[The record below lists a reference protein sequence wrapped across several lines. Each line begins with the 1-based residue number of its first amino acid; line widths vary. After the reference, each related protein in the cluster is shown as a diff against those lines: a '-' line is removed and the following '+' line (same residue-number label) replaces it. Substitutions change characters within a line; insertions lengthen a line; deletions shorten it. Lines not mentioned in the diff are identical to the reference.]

1 MVAALQ
7 VSLTPTPPFGSVG
20 VRIAKTVATLLIGL
34 LTFLGAA
41 ARADEGVSKIDS
53 ATTTD
58 RATTTELADRL
69 ATQQRIEQEGYTGT
83 LILGGSEEPSE
94 AVRQAFLSAL
104 PKDATVVVVNLS
116 GEPKNGAGPSKR
128 TEQVIAWLRQERE
141 PEEGQDAAGSVEV
154 TEASSTDDIATAD
167 AVWLCAAGSAAE
179 IAIEIAAEI
188 ASGSARFAEWGAELT
203 EVLRRGGVVGASGVV
218 AGCCGVAWDR
228 EIEPSAPPVG
238 WDLLTDALIDIRSQP
253 DHRAERLR
261 TALAAQPHRIAIAI
275 DEPTGVVLRGRR
287 WEVLGDGTVGL
298 ALAAA
303 PHRDAAE
310 MDIPAGSMA
319 DWVQLRRAA
328 RWRGAGIDPGV
339 PTLGPPK
346 VESGSLVIVGG
357 GGMPQSVVDRFVQLA
372 GGSEARIV
380 VLPTA
385 VSREEAFASRP
396 PRFLTRAG
404 VASVKMLPQS
414 RTSEVADEE
423 FRATLAEATG
433 VWFDGGR
440 QWNFVDAYE
449 NTDAVELFHD
459 VLRRGGVI
467 GGSSAGATI
476 QGEYL
481 VRGHPLGNR
490 VMMAEGYERGFGF
503 LPGAAIDQHFTQR
516 GRHPDLLQ
524 VVRQHPKLIGIGIDE
539 ATALVVSGSRAEV
552 IGKDSAHFIAGR
564 LLDAGPD
571 DGQVPHPPFITV
583 ASGGAIDLLT
593 LEPIAEAVPDEDD
606 DVEKDKAD
614 KADEPAASSSDGK
627 LGVD

>member
-1 MVAALQ
+1 MVVALQ
-7 VSLTPTPPFGSVG
+7 VSLTPTPPLGLVG
-20 VRIAKTVATLLIGL
+20 AKIAKTVATLLIGL
-34 LTFLGAA
+34 LTFPGPAA
-41 ARADEGVSKIDS
+41 WADENV
-53 ATTTD
+53 ANPD
-58 RATTTELADRL
+58 RATTTELAERL
-69 ATQQRIEQEGYTGT
+69 ATQHRIEQEGYAGT
-83 LILGGSEEPSE
+83 LILGGSEEPTE
-94 AVRQAFLSAL
+94 TVRRAFLSAL
-104 PKDATVVVVNLS
+104 PKDATVVVVDLS
-116 GEPKNGAGPSKR
+116 GEPKIDAEPSNR
-128 TEQVIAWLRQERE
+128 TEQVIAWLRKERE
-141 PEEGQDAAGSVEV
+141 PEEGPNAAIALEV
-154 TEASSTDDIATAD
+154 TEASTTDDIATAD
-167 AVWLCAAGSAAE
+167 AVWLCAAGSAT
-179 IAIEIAAEI
+179 EIAAEI
-188 ASGSARFAEWGAELT
+188 AGGSARFAEWGVELM

-218 AGCCGVAWDR
+218 AGCCGAAWGSK
-228 EIEPSAPPVG
+228 EGTLALAVG
-238 WDLLTDALIDIRSQP
+238 WDLLTDALIDIRPQP
-253 DHRAERLR
+253 DRRTERLR
-261 TALAAQPHRIAIAI
+261 TALAAQPHRVAIAI
-275 DEPTGVVLRGRR
+275 DEPTGVMLRGRR

-339 PTLGPPK
+339 PTLGPPT

-414 RTSEVADEE
+414 RTAEVADEE
-423 FRATLAEATG
+423 FREALAEATG

-503 LPGAAIDQHFTQR
+503 LPGVAIDQHFTQR

-552 IGKDSAHFIAGR
+552 IGKDSAHFIAGP
-564 LLDAGPD
+564 LLDADPD
-571 DGQVPHPPFITV
+571 DGQARHPPFITV

-606 DVEKDKAD
+606 DVEREKAD
-614 KADEPAASSSDGK
+614 KADDQADPSSDGK